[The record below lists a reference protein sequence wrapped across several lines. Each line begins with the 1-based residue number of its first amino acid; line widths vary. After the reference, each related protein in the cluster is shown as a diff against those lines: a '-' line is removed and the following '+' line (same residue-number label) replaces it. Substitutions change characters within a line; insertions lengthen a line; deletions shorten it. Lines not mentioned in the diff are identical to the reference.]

1 MQNTSF
7 LSTWVNHSLKVAAL
21 FLTLCANTQAAIK
34 VFACEP
40 EWASLT
46 KELAGDLASVYV
58 ATNALQDPHQV
69 QARPSLIAAVR
80 NTDLVVCTG
89 AELEAGWLPVLLRQ
103 SGNAKVQEGQK
114 GFFEA
119 ALAVKLLEVP
129 GRLDRSEGDVHA
141 QGNPHINTSPDTFTA
156 VAPELSKRLAE
167 LDPANAARYVNNLA
181 DFQSR
186 WRLANQRWQQT
197 AAPLKGMRIVVQ
209 HKGFP
214 YLVRW
219 LSLDQAMALEPKPGV
234 EPSSAYLSSLLTQL
248 KQRPAKL
255 IIRAAYSDGRG
266 SQWLSEKTNIPVVV
280 LPFTVGG
287 SERAKDLFGLFDD
300 TIDQLLKAV
309 R

>member
-1 MQNTSF
+1 MRF
-7 LSTWVNHSLKVAAL
+7 LSIRSKCLANCLTVGAL
-21 FLTLCANTQAAIK
+21 LLSMCTSAHAAIK

-46 KELAGDLASVYV
+46 KELAGDMVSIYV

-89 AELEAGWLPVLLRQ
+89 AELETGWLPLLLRQ

-114 GFFEA
+114 GYFEA
-119 ALAVKLLEVP
+119 AQAVKLLDIP
-129 GRLDRSEGDVHA
+129 GRLDRADGDVHA
-141 QGNPHINTSPDTFTA
+141 QGNPHINTSPETFTS
-156 VAPELSKRLAE
+156 VAPVLAKRLAE
-167 LDPANAARYVNNLA
+167 LDPANATSYAKNLA
-181 DFQSR
+181 DFQTR
-186 WRLANQRWQQT
+186 WRAANQRWQQA

-214 YLVRW
+214 YMEHW
-219 LSLDQAMALEPKPGV
+219 LGLEEAMALEPKPGV

-248 KQRPAKL
+248 QQRPAKL

-266 SQWLSEKTNIPVVV
+266 SQWLSDKTKLPVAV

-287 SERAKDLFGLFDD
+287 SDKAKDLFGLFDD
-300 TIDQLLKAV
+300 TIEQLLKVA